1 MQRQQRRS
9 IAQFVIEV
17 PFSIAG
23 DYAVK
28 GQALYFC
35 HQLSPKSPICL
46 TFTRAFFNFFKR
58 LPLMFHHRPLEE
70 KDIPTICELP
80 QNADELFYMFPRATY
95 PLTASQLSEA
105 LETRH
110 DSTVIEMDGEVVG
123 FANFSQ
129 CKFRGRCSLG
139 NVIIAPKARSKGV
152 GRYMIT
158 SMMGI
163 AFDKHEAT
171 ELIASCYNHNVPGL
185 LFYPRMGFRPYAIEE
200 KRDKKGARVALIH
213 LRLSGSEQ

>member
-1 MQRQQRRS
+1 MSPAVAR
-9 IAQFVIEV
+9 IADLLNVNSRFLQFLQEV
-17 PFSIAG
+17 TAHVP
-23 DYAVK
+23 
-28 GQALYFC
+28 
-35 HQLSPKSPICL
+35 SP
-46 TFTRAFFNFFKR
+46 
-58 LPLMFHHRPLEE
+58 PLEE

-200 KRDKKGARVALIH
+200 KRDKQGARVALIH

>member
-1 MQRQQRRS
+1 
-9 IAQFVIEV
+9 
-17 PFSIAG
+17 
-23 DYAVK
+23 
-28 GQALYFC
+28 
-35 HQLSPKSPICL
+35 
-46 TFTRAFFNFFKR
+46 
-58 LPLMFHHRPLEE
+58 MFHHRPLEE

-200 KRDKKGARVALIH
+200 KRDRCPGGADPSAFVWLGTVSFSCGGTHGHYCIGPGVPFIFTPFFK
-213 LRLSGSEQ
+213 RLDNSIWLFFQITPSRQSTVRQYLCCFLV